1 MKRWK
6 KIGLGAALGLVAAVA
21 GLGVW
26 QRENVKALYTFL
38 TNDSESIS
46 QTLHDKQ
53 QAQQDTLQKD
63 YNITVLPPS
72 IDMSNDLL
80 DGKISAE
87 EVKENLGIP
96 QSKPTPDL
104 GAPLEGELAAKPTEG
119 GNPEPAPKPEPI
131 TPAEQL
137 PEAPAPEPP
146 QEPVMTEEERKQK
159 LDELVNR
166 CVAELYAR
174 EVDLMAQLGQMKQ
187 AAVDE
192 WVALKPE
199 ERTTAKK
206 QEIGFAG
213 LEECYKL
220 EAVVDKEVLAILDR
234 YRPEVLELAGNDSV
248 LTDLWRY
255 YCDKKA
261 DQKAYYLDKYLD

>member
-6 KIGLGAALGLVAAVA
+6 KIGLGVGLGLTAAVI

-26 QRENVKALYTFL
+26 QRDNIRALYTFL
-38 TNDSESIS
+38 TTDSQQLS
-46 QTLHDKQ
+46 QTLQDKQ
-53 QAQQDTLQKD
+53 QAQQESLQKD

-72 IDMSNDLL
+72 IEVSDDLL
-80 DGKISAE
+80 DGKISPE
-87 EVKENLGIP
+87 EVKENLGIT
-96 QSKPTPDL
+96 QSKPEPEP
-104 GAPLEGELAAKPTEG
+104 APAKPTEG
-119 GNPEPAPKPEPI
+119 DTQPTEGA
-131 TPAEQL
+131 
-137 PEAPAPEPP
+137 APAPTPPEEPNP
-146 QEPVMTEEERKQK
+146 PELTEEQQRKQR
-159 LDELVNR
+159 LDELVNQ
-166 CVAELYAR
+166 CVAELYAC
-174 EVDLMAQLGQMKQ
+174 EVDLMARLGEMKQ
-187 AAVDE
+187 AAIDQ

>member
-6 KIGLGAALGLVAAVA
+6 KIGLGVALGLVAAAV

-46 QTLHDKQ
+46 QTLQEKQ

-63 YNITVLPPS
+63 YNITVLAPS

-80 DGKISAE
+80 DGKVSPE
-87 EVKENLGIP
+87 EAKQNLGITQATQQP
-96 QSKPTPDL
+96 QQPPEPQP
-104 GAPLEGELAAKPTEG
+104 A
-119 GNPEPAPKPEPI
+119 PEPAEPASPSE
-131 TPAEQL
+131 PA
-137 PEAPAPEPP
+137 APAPEPTP
-146 QEPVMTEEERKQK
+146 VPEAPQKQEPTEEERKKQ
-159 LDELVNR
+159 LDDLVNQ
-166 CVAELYAR
+166 CVAELYAC
-174 EVDLMAQLGQMKQ
+174 EVDLMAQLGKMKQ
-187 AAVDE
+187 AAIDE

-199 ERTTAKK
+199 ERTIAKK

-213 LEECYKL
+213 LDECYKL
-220 EAVVDKEVLAILDR
+220 EVVVDKQVLAILDS
-234 YRPEVLELAGNDSV
+234 YRPLIVEMAGDDTVLI
-248 LTDLWRY
+248 DLWKY